1 MMPSLDRNPISTAVG
16 LFLISCAEFLGSTQY
31 LQAKEYIGQFVY
43 PLFLFYR
50 HTILLCFPIMLIACS
65 TLIIKYDGRIYTQMR
80 IYAFQGL
87 LLGTTMLICLSG
99 LSLIFFDIT
108 VMDSVIFRTQRYL
121 LIRVV
126 DRSIGELE
134 NADVT
139 FFNVHQCDS
148 LGIQCISAGTFR
160 SSNQTDQVNIF
171 IDQSTNTLRLNI
183 NGEIHKI
190 AG

>member
-1 MMPSLDRNPISTAVG
+1 MRLPDRKLISIATG

-31 LQAKEYIGQFVY
+31 LQVKEYTGEFVY

-65 TLIIKYDGRIYTQMR
+65 TLIIKYDGRIYTQTR
-80 IYAFQGL
+80 RYAFQGL
-87 LLGTTMLICLSG
+87 LLGAALLIFLAG
-99 LSLIFFDIT
+99 ISLVFFDIT

-134 NADVT
+134 NADIT

-148 LGIQCISAGTFR
+148 LGMQCIAAGTFL

-183 NGEIHKI
+183 NGEIHEI